1 MNEIETL
8 LSQKLARQQLLQS
21 QERAL
26 NDELTLITDELE
38 TLEDEIE
45 QLEEELQ
52 KQEDVQTDARFD
64 ELIKDLND
72 DGMTEEEYKES
83 LGNDAGKYDKVLDSM
98 MGNPLDNMMGNP
110 LAQLD
115 NLIPQRQPKA
125 WSHADDEN
133 DDSR

>member
-1 MNEIETL
+1 MNNMETL
-8 LSQKLARQQLLQS
+8 LSQKIARRIEVQS
-21 QERAL
+21 QMKSL
-26 NDELTLITDELE
+26 TDEYMPLKYE
-38 TLEDEIE
+38 LSELNDEIE

-83 LGNDAGKYDKVLDSM
+83 LGNDAGKYDE
-98 MGNPLDNMMGNP
+98 
-110 LAQLD
+110 
-115 NLIPQRQPKA
+115 IPQRQPKA

-133 DDSR
+133 EQDR